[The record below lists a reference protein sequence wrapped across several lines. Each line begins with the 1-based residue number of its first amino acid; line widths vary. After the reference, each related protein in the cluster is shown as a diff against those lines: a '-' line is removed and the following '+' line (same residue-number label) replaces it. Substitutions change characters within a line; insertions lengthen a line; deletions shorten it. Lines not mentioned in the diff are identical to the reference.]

1 MTTPKF
7 KVGDEVVHQGW
18 RSSDTSTYRVE
29 AIRGPFMGSGDREVY
44 RTMPRYVIKK
54 PSNPGWGEVIVWED
68 QLRLHGST
76 PEITLKPP
84 RKPVDVD
91 SMLGYRQVLA
101 DKLNAARAELKRW
114 DTILGAV
121 TLLEA
126 QGYEVFEKEPKSP

>member
-7 KVGDEVVHQGW
+7 KVGDEVVPHGW
-18 RSSDTSTYRVE
+18 CSSDTSTYRVE
-29 AIRGPFMGSGDREVY
+29 ALRGPFMGSGDREVY

-84 RKPVDVD
+84 RKPVDVT
-91 SMLGYRQVLA
+91 SMLGYRAVLDGRLA
-101 DKLNAARAELKRW
+101 KAKAERDLW

-126 QGYEVFEKEPKSP
+126 QGYEVFEKEPQSP